1 MVYNKIRM
9 TKSEINYKNL
19 LSEWERDLE
28 DRNEE
33 LEAQHEE
40 LTAAVEAMIK
50 KNDYLEKTLEE
61 LHLRNREIEQIVY
74 RSSHD
79 LKSPITSLDGLLM
92 LMETDSDNLSDY
104 LLRAK
109 NASRNMKHILQMMV
123 LYSNSLVS
131 DLSVETITID
141 DLWKQVNQELKEI
154 EGYDEVKISYDRNK
168 NKFSGDVSRLK
179 MILFNLIKNG
189 IDFKNKT
196 NARIDVRF
204 NFKTECLKIQVADN
218 GIGIPNQLQSD
229 IFKMFFRGS
238 NASKG
243 SGLGL
248 YLCKNAVELMK
259 GKINVVSSE
268 NIGTTMT
275 IELPQTS

>member
-1 MVYNKIRM
+1 M

-19 LSEWERDLE
+19 LSERERDLE

-61 LHLRNREIEQIVY
+61 LHTRNNEIEQIVY

-92 LMETDSDNLSDY
+92 LMETDQDNLNEY

-109 NASRNMKHILQMMV
+109 TASRNMKHILQMMV

-131 DLSVETITID
+131 ELSVESITVD
-141 DLWKQVNQELKEI
+141 DLWRQVNKELHEV
-154 EGYDEVKISYDRNK
+154 EDYNTVKISLDKNK
-168 NKFSGDVSRLK
+168 NEFSGDVARLK
-179 MILFNLIKNG
+179 MVLFNLIKNG
-189 IDFKNKT
+189 IDFKNKS
-196 NARIDVRF
+196 NARIEVRF
-204 NFKTECLKIQVADN
+204 NFRAECVKIQVSDN
-218 GIGIPNQLQSD
+218 GIGIPDYLQTD
-229 IFKMFFRGS
+229 IFKMFYRGS
-238 NASKG
+238 NYSKG

-248 YLCKNAVELMK
+248 YLSKRAVELMK

-268 NIGTTMT
+268 NIGTTIT
-275 IELPQTS
+275 VELPLKK

>member
-1 MVYNKIRM
+1 M

-19 LSEWERDLE
+19 LTEREQDLE

-50 KNDYLEKTLEE
+50 KNDYLERTLEE
-61 LHLRNREIEQIVY
+61 LNTRNSEIDQIVY

-79 LKSPITSLDGLLM
+79 LKSPITSLDGLFM
-92 LMETDSDNLSDY
+92 LMETDGENLNVY
-104 LLRAK
+104 LERAK
-109 NASRNMKHILQMMV
+109 LASSTMKHILQMMV

-131 DLSVETITID
+131 EVSNETININE
-141 DLWKQVNQELKEI
+141 LWSSVNNELKEI
-154 EGYDEVKISYDRNK
+154 DGYNEVKISFGK
-168 NKFSGDVSRLK
+168 NQDVFVGDAARLNL
-179 MILFNLIKNG
+179 ILFNLIKNG
-189 IDFKNKT
+189 IDFKNIS
-196 NARIDVRF
+196 NAKIEVRF
-204 NFKTECLKIQVADN
+204 IFKSECLKIQVSDN
-218 GIGIPNQLQSD
+218 GIGIPNQLHEV

-238 NASKG
+238 NDSKG

-248 YLCKNAVELMK
+248 YLCKRAVELMS

-268 NIGTTMT
+268 NIGTTIT
-275 IELPQTS
+275 IELPIKK

>member
-1 MVYNKIRM
+1 M
-9 TKSEINYKNL
+9 TESEINYKNL
-19 LSEWERDLE
+19 LSERERDLE

-61 LHLRNREIEQIVY
+61 LHIRNNEIEQIVY

-92 LMETDSDNLSDY
+92 LMETDQGNLNDY
-104 LLRAK
+104 LLKAK
-109 NASRNMKHILQMMV
+109 MASNNMKHILQMMV

-131 DLSVETITID
+131 DLAFETITIN
-141 DLWKQVNQELKEI
+141 DLWEQVNYELQQI
-154 EGYDEVKISYDRNK
+154 DGYDSVKISFDK
-168 NKFSGDVSRLK
+168 NKREFSGDVARLK

-189 IDFKNKT
+189 IDFKNKS
-196 NARIDVRF
+196 NARIEVRF
-204 NFKTECLKIQVADN
+204 NFRSECLKIQVADN
-218 GIGIPNQLQSD
+218 GIGIPNDLQSD

-238 NASKG
+238 NSSKG

-248 YLCKNAVELMK
+248 YLSKRAVELME

-268 NIGTTMT
+268 NIGTTIT
-275 IELPQTS
+275 VELPLKK

>member
-1 MVYNKIRM
+1 M

-19 LSEWERDLE
+19 LTERERDLE

-40 LTAAVEAMIK
+40 LTAAVEAMIN
-50 KNDYLEKTLEE
+50 KNDHLEKTLEE
-61 LHLRNREIEQIVY
+61 LHTRNSEIEQIVY

-92 LMETDSDNLSDY
+92 LMETDQDNLNDY

-109 NASRNMKHILQMMV
+109 MASRSMKHILQMMV

-131 DLSVETITID
+131 DLSVESISVD
-141 DLWKQVNQELKEI
+141 DLWQQVNKELQEI
-154 EGYDEVKISYDRNK
+154 EDYNTVKISLDKNK
-168 NKFSGDVSRLK
+168 NEFSGDVARLK
-179 MILFNLIKNG
+179 MVLFNLIKNG
-189 IDFKNKT
+189 IDFKNKS
-196 NARIDVRF
+196 NARIEVRF
-204 NFKTECLKIQVADN
+204 NFRSECLKIQVSDN
-218 GIGIPNQLQSD
+218 GVGIPDYLQTD

-238 NASKG
+238 NYSKG

-248 YLCKNAVELMK
+248 YLSKRAVELMK
-259 GKINVVSSE
+259 GKMNVVSSE
-268 NIGTTMT
+268 NIGTTIT
-275 IELPQTS
+275 VELPLKK